1 MNNMTA
7 IGRSALLRCGGAA
20 VALVAATHAFASWAG
35 ILVNTTPSMPLGL
48 YVTSSDPDAPVA
60 AICLPEPYGS
70 FAIRRGY
77 RTAGSCADGATPLMK
92 PVVAKAGDVV
102 ELSPNGIAVNG
113 TVVPNTQPLS
123 HDSTGRP
130 LTPWAFGRF
139 TVSPGTVWVA
149 SSHHPRS
156 YDSRYFG
163 PIPTCCIRSHVRP
176 LLTAW

>member
-1 MNNMTA
+1 MTA
-7 IGRSALLRCGGAA
+7 IGRSALLKCGGTG
-20 VALVAATHAFASWAG
+20 VALVVVGHAFASWAG

-48 YVTSSDPDAPVA
+48 YITSSDPDAPVA
-60 AICLPEPYGS
+60 AICPPEPYATL
-70 FAIRRGY
+70 AILRGY

-102 ELSPNGIAVNG
+102 ELSPKGISVNG
-113 TVVPNTQPLS
+113 TAVPNTQPLT
-123 HDSTGRP
+123 HDSAGRP
-130 LTPWAFGRF
+130 LTPWTFGRF

-149 SSHHPRS
+149 SSYHSRS

-163 PIPTCCIRSHVRP
+163 PIPTSYIRGHVRP